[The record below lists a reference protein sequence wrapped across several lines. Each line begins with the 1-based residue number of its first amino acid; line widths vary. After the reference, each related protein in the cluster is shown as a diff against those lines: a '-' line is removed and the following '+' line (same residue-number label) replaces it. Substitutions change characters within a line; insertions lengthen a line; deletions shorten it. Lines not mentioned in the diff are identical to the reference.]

1 MNNLALMACRKLFFL
16 DVVEAAQHI
25 GNVSPRTWRYY
36 EAGRSKIPDAIAS
49 KMEGLLQ
56 RRITL
61 KEEMRQDALRFK
73 AKGEGRQAIPY
84 YVTYK
89 QYTEETGL
97 TDYLEWRLDQSVKS
111 ILYVEG
117 LVVFY

>member
-1 MNNLALMACRKLFFL
+1 MNNLSLLACRKLFFL
-16 DVVEAAQHI
+16 DVVEAAQYI
-25 GNVSPRTWRYY
+25 GGVSPRTWRYY
-36 EAGRSKIPDAIAS
+36 ESGRSKIPENIVS

-56 RRITL
+56 RRVTL
-61 KEEMRQDALRFK
+61 KQEMQQDALAFK
-73 AKGEGRQAIPY
+73 AKGEGRKAVPFF
-84 YVTYK
+84 VTYK

-117 LVVFY
+117 LVIFY

>member
-1 MNNLALMACRKLFFL
+1 MDNLALMACRKLFFL
-16 DVVEAAQHI
+16 DVVEAAQYI
-25 GNVSPRTWRYY
+25 GGVSPRTWRYY
-36 EAGRSKIPDAIAS
+36 ESGRSKIPEHIAL

-56 RRITL
+56 RRVTL
-61 KEEMRQDALRFK
+61 KHDMQQDALRFK
-73 AKGEGRQAIPY
+73 ERGEGRQAVPY

-89 QYTEETGL
+89 QYNEETGL

-117 LVVFY
+117 LVIFY

>member
-1 MNNLALMACRKLFFL
+1 MNEFALMACRKLFFL

-25 GNVSPRTWRYY
+25 GGVSPRTWRYY
-36 EAGRSKIPDAIAS
+36 EAGRSKIPEHITS

-56 RRITL
+56 RRVTL
-61 KEEMRQDALRFK
+61 KQEMQQAALAFK
-73 AKGEGRQAIPY
+73 DKGQGRQAVPY
-84 YVTYK
+84 YVTFNQYK
-89 QYTEETGL
+89 EETGL

>member
-1 MNNLALMACRKLFFL
+1 MNNLSLMACRKLFFL
-16 DVVEAAQHI
+16 DVIEAAKYI
-25 GNVSPRTWRYY
+25 GGVSPRTWRYY
-36 EAGRSKIPDAIAS
+36 EAGRSKIPENIAS

-56 RRITL
+56 RRVTL
-61 KEEMRQDALRFK
+61 KQEMQQEALAYK

-84 YVTYK
+84 YVTFQ
-89 QYTEETGL
+89 QYTDETGL

-117 LVVFY
+117 LVIFY